1 MGGLPFILSTV
12 SIKKVSKT
20 SLLAYKQFTR
30 SEIEA
35 VILKVEE
42 YSKQNLRIIVVYFT
56 ELWESGN
63 HREKATGTHE
73 EELVNMSKRKG
84 GRQYVAC
91 VSWSVYIW
99 WWYYCWFCPVNLLY
113 RSESILLNQDRQ
125 VIEIPCFEICLNS
138 ATREICSFQK

>member
-56 ELWESGN
+56 EL
-63 HREKATGTHE
+63 
-73 EELVNMSKRKG
+73 
-84 GRQYVAC
+84 
-91 VSWSVYIW
+91 
-99 WWYYCWFCPVNLLY
+99 
-113 RSESILLNQDRQ
+113 
-125 VIEIPCFEICLNS
+125 
-138 ATREICSFQK
+138 